1 MKQLLAHYHIKQF
14 SKGHT
19 EWLILCLLHELRI
32 MTAKQ
37 IHTFLLREYDL
48 TFQNVH
54 QKLMSLLTHEL
65 VSRIK
70 YDKDNKTH
78 CYYLTKEGHHYMGGC
93 YSFPKVPEYNL
104 NHHLMVTDSL
114 IETLDALHTNPHLR
128 VIQSER
134 RQAYE
139 IKDCNKEVK
148 GKIFTVA
155 DFLFKFQAQNG
166 RDVNWYFEIELTAK
180 TKRRYMHTIF
190 PKYIHS
196 LKKNSDARLFYVTPS
211 PYIFQELERFKKYFL
226 KKYGQDYEQA
236 FLRLHI
242 LPQTEFRKQLQTISE
257 NDSFI
262 HW

>member
-14 SKGHT
+14 SHEHT

-37 IHTFLLREYDL
+37 LHSFLCVEYAISMK
-48 TFQNVH
+48 NVYYNLSQLKKH
-54 QKLMSLLTHEL
+54 QLIDQ
-65 VSRIK
+65 IK
-70 YDKDNKTH
+70 SNQDNKTH

-114 IETLDALHTNPHLR
+114 AETLHILHTNPHLR

-134 RQAYE
+134 RQVYE
-139 IKDCNKEVK
+139 MKDCNKEVK
-148 GKIFTVA
+148 GKIFTVS
-155 DFLFKFQAQNG
+155 DYLFRFQTQNG

-180 TKRRYMHTIF
+180 TKRRYMQTIF

-196 LKKNSDARLFYVTPS
+196 LKKNPDARLFYVTPS
-211 PYIFQELERFKKYFL
+211 LYILQELERFKNYFL
-226 KKYGQDYEQA
+226 RKYGEEYEQA
-236 FLRLHI
+236 FQRLHI
-242 LPQTEFRKQLQTISE
+242 LPQSKFTHELKTISE